1 MAARRPIASGVK
13 RKREPEPR
21 PDQAAAPI
29 QACRLARFSKRRASP
44 ARGSDR
50 IASSA
55 SSVVAGPPTTPS
67 PQASQRRTGGPSA
80 PGALTQPNSG
90 SPQAGQGGL
99 SGPTP
104 ASSGT
109 CGSPLPSTGGSV
121 RIVQL
126 DEIMTAS
133 VVTAPPQAST
143 VEVARL
149 MRDHGV
155 GSVVIVDPEGSPVAM
170 VTDRDLAVR
179 VMAGEAGAEGSIGD
193 HASRPLVT
201 GEPGMDLDEA
211 AALMVTHRVR
221 RLPVVEDDRLAGI
234 VTLDDIAVRT
244 GNLEVAQ
251 RMTQEVIEG
260 ALPQFYFHERG

>member
-1 MAARRPIASGVK
+1 M
-13 RKREPEPR
+13 
-21 PDQAAAPI
+21 
-29 QACRLARFSKRRASP
+29 
-44 ARGSDR
+44 
-50 IASSA
+50 
-55 SSVVAGPPTTPS
+55 
-67 PQASQRRTGGPSA
+67 
-80 PGALTQPNSG
+80 
-90 SPQAGQGGL
+90 
-99 SGPTP
+99 
-104 ASSGT
+104 
-109 CGSPLPSTGGSV
+109 
-121 RIVQL
+121 QL

-193 HASRPLVT
+193 HASRPLIT

-251 RMTQEVIEG
+251 RMTAEVIEG